1 MTPKMIKTD
10 VVGALRRSSRR
21 PPAFDVFYRHHVGAL
36 FSYLNRRVYDA
47 DVAMDL
53 TSETFAQAY
62 LSRRRFRGRTD
73 PQAAAW
79 LYRIAD
85 HQLARYFRR
94 SAVER
99 RALHRL
105 GIEPPRLDEGEQ
117 ARIEELADTAGL
129 RAAVREELERL
140 STEQRDALRLRIVE
154 ELSYGEVASR
164 LDISEQAARARVM
177 RGLKALAQSLK
188 RHSLAEET

>member
-1 MTPKMIKTD
+1 MTETD

-21 PPAFDVFYRHHVGAL
+21 PSAFDVFYRHHVAAL
-36 FSYLNRRVYDA
+36 FSHLNRRVYDA

-85 HQLARYFRR
+85 RQLARYFRR
-94 SAVER
+94 SVIER
-99 RALHRL
+99 RAVERL
-105 GIEPPRLDEGEQ
+105 GIEPPPLDKGEQ

-140 STEQRDALRLRIVE
+140 SSEQRDALRLRIVE

-164 LDISEQAARARVM
+164 LGISEEAARARVM
-177 RGLKALAQSLK
+177 RGLKALAKSLK